1 VVSHSLSVFRIVS
14 FGKVGTQL
22 LHSANNVQGF
32 WLGVTTAEVGGADAT
47 AAFDAAEFVQ
57 DADADTDTEPLK
69 PDPTQD
75 PVFLELEP
83 TTAEP
88 EPETEPETETEPEPE
103 LDLEIGIDAG
113 TNARASARKHPPPEL
128 FEALLVRKTAARA
141 ARRLLPCGKAIPF
154 EDISFVKV

>member
-1 VVSHSLSVFRIVS
+1 MS

-47 AAFDAAEFVQ
+47 AAFDAAQ
-57 DADADTDTEPLK
+57 DADADTEPLK
-69 PDPTQD
+69 PDPTQDPTQD

-88 EPETEPETETEPEPE
+88 EPEPELEPETEPE
-103 LDLEIGIDAG
+103 LDLEIGIEAG

-128 FEALLVRKTAARA
+128 FDALLVRKTAARA